1 MKDADFFESSEIIFG
16 QIQCQESQ
24 LFSLV
29 VMFNLTSFWV
39 RDNSISLSEYK
50 NLVNIRIT
58 NYSLSCLQPSLWRTL
73 SVNRVLLWCLLQ
85 IIIFVNVPLSHWS
98 LAGQKKS
105 ENSISVCKTLLL
117 SLTSTIVLSIINGWH
132 LTVNFSFLS

>member
-39 RDNSISLSEYK
+39 RDNSISLSEHR
-50 NLVNIRIT
+50 NLVELRIIRSVVY
-58 NYSLSCLQPSLWRTL
+58 NQLYDWRFL
-73 SVNRVLLWCLLQ
+73 
-85 IIIFVNVPLSHWS
+85 F
-98 LAGQKKS
+98 AGHCSGAFFIQ
-105 ENSISVCKTLLL
+105 
-117 SLTSTIVLSIINGWH
+117 
-132 LTVNFSFLS
+132 